1 MAESRLFRIV
11 YVLLERDNVT
21 AKELAEQF
29 EVSVRTIYRDVDRL
43 SSAGI
48 PIYTMQGRDGG
59 IRLAED
65 FVLNSSL
72 LNQSEKEQLL
82 VALQGL
88 EVTGLLHENEL
99 LTKLST
105 LFQLNQPNWIEV
117 DFTSWSNSKKYEEL
131 FQNLK
136 NAIISKQVI
145 SFSYVSNKE
154 EFTQR
159 QVKPVRL
166 LFKGQSWYLYAFC
179 LVRND
184 FRYFKLSRIS
194 QLKLLPQHFA
204 DNFDNVSLEK
214 EARSEEVI
222 RVKLKFN
229 KKVAFRVYDELDCPV
244 KEDEQGNLYAEIEI
258 PNDYSLY
265 CYILSFGDNVEVLEP
280 TKIRMQVTEMIECMA
295 QKYKN

>member
-48 PIYTMQGRDGG
+48 PIYTTQGRDGG
-59 IRLAED
+59 IRLTED

-88 EVTGLLHENEL
+88 GGTGLLHENEL
-99 LTKLST
+99 LTKLSA
-105 LFQLNQPNWIEV
+105 LFKLNQPNWIEV

-184 FRYFKLSRIS
+184 FRYF
-194 QLKLLPQHFA
+194 
-204 DNFDNVSLEK
+204 
-214 EARSEEVI
+214 
-222 RVKLKFN
+222 
-229 KKVAFRVYDELDCPV
+229 
-244 KEDEQGNLYAEIEI
+244 
-258 PNDYSLY
+258 
-265 CYILSFGDNVEVLEP
+265 
-280 TKIRMQVTEMIECMA
+280 
-295 QKYKN
+295 

>member
-1 MAESRLFRIV
+1 M
-11 YVLLERDNVT
+11 
-21 AKELAEQF
+21 
-29 EVSVRTIYRDVDRL
+29 
-43 SSAGI
+43 
-48 PIYTMQGRDGG
+48 
-59 IRLAED
+59 
-65 FVLNSSL
+65 

-88 EVTGLLHENEL
+88 GVTGLLHENEL
-99 LTKLST
+99 LTKLSA
-105 LFQLNQPNWIEV
+105 LFKLNQPNWIEV

-214 EARSEEVI
+214 EARLEEVV

-244 KEDEQGNLYAEIEI
+244 KEDEQGNLYVDIEI

-280 TKIRMQVTEMIECMA
+280 TKIRVQITEMIERMA

>member
-1 MAESRLFRIV
+1 M
-11 YVLLERDNVT
+11 
-21 AKELAEQF
+21 
-29 EVSVRTIYRDVDRL
+29 
-43 SSAGI
+43 
-48 PIYTMQGRDGG
+48 
-59 IRLAED
+59 
-65 FVLNSSL
+65 

-88 EVTGLLHENEL
+88 GVTGLLHENEL
-99 LTKLST
+99 LTKLSA
-105 LFQLNQPNWIEV
+105 LFKLNQPNWIEV

-166 LFKGQSWYLYAFC
+166 FFKGQSWFLHAFC

-194 QLKLLPQHFA
+194 QLKLLTQHFA

-214 EARSEEVI
+214 EARLEEVV

-280 TKIRMQVTEMIECMA
+280 TKIRVQITEMIERMA

>member
-1 MAESRLFRIV
+1 M
-11 YVLLERDNVT
+11 
-21 AKELAEQF
+21 
-29 EVSVRTIYRDVDRL
+29 
-43 SSAGI
+43 
-48 PIYTMQGRDGG
+48 
-59 IRLAED
+59 
-65 FVLNSSL
+65 

-88 EVTGLLHENEL
+88 GVTGLLHENEL
-99 LTKLST
+99 LTKLSA
-105 LFQLNQPNWIEV
+105 LFKLNQPNWIEV

-145 SFSYVSNKE
+145 SFSYVSNNE

-166 LFKGQSWYLYAFC
+166 FFKGQSWYLHAFC

-214 EARSEEVI
+214 EARLEEVV

-280 TKIRMQVTEMIECMA
+280 TKIRVQITEMIERMA

>member
-1 MAESRLFRIV
+1 MTESRLFRIV

-88 EVTGLLHENEL
+88 GVTGLLHENEL
-99 LTKLST
+99 LTKLSA
-105 LFQLNQPNWIEV
+105 LFKLNQPNWIEV

-154 EFTQR
+154 ECTQR

-166 LFKGQSWYLYAFC
+166 LFKG
-179 LVRND
+179 
-184 FRYFKLSRIS
+184 
-194 QLKLLPQHFA
+194 
-204 DNFDNVSLEK
+204 
-214 EARSEEVI
+214 
-222 RVKLKFN
+222 
-229 KKVAFRVYDELDCPV
+229 
-244 KEDEQGNLYAEIEI
+244 
-258 PNDYSLY
+258 
-265 CYILSFGDNVEVLEP
+265 
-280 TKIRMQVTEMIECMA
+280 
-295 QKYKN
+295 

>member
-1 MAESRLFRIV
+1 MTESRLFRIV

-59 IRLAED
+59 IRLTED

-88 EVTGLLHENEL
+88 GVTGLLHENEL
-99 LTKLST
+99 LTKLSA
-105 LFQLNQPNWIEV
+105 LFKLNQPNWIEV

-166 LFKGQSWYLYAFC
+166 LFKGQSWYLHAFC

-194 QLKLLPQHFA
+194 QLKLLLQHFV

-214 EARSEEVI
+214 EARLEEVV

-244 KEDEQGNLYAEIEI
+244 KEDEQGNLYVEIEI

-280 TKIRMQVTEMIECMA
+280 TKIRVQITEMIERMA

>member
-1 MAESRLFRIV
+1 MTESRLFRIV

-21 AKELAEQF
+21 ARELAEQF

-48 PIYTMQGRDGG
+48 PIYTTQGRDGG
-59 IRLAED
+59 IRLTED

-88 EVTGLLHENEL
+88 GVTGLLHENEL
-99 LTKLST
+99 LTKLSA
-105 LFQLNQPNWIEV
+105 LFKLNQPNWIEV

-166 LFKGQSWYLYAFC
+166 LFKGQSWYLHAFC

-194 QLKLLPQHFA
+194 QLKLLLQHFV

-214 EARSEEVI
+214 EARLEEVV

-244 KEDEQGNLYAEIEI
+244 KEDEQGNLYVEIEI

-280 TKIRMQVTEMIECMA
+280 TKIRVQITEMIERMA

>member
-1 MAESRLFRIV
+1 MTESRLFRIV

-21 AKELAEQF
+21 ARELAEQF

-48 PIYTMQGRDGG
+48 PIYTTQGRDGG
-59 IRLAED
+59 IRLTED

-72 LNQSEKEQLL
+72 LNQS
-82 VALQGL
+82 ALF
-88 EVTGLLHENEL
+88 
-99 LTKLST
+99 K
-105 LFQLNQPNWIEV
+105 LNQPNWIEV

-154 EFTQR
+154 ECTQR

-166 LFKGQSWYLYAFC
+166 LFKGQSWYLHAFC

-214 EARSEEVI
+214 EARLEEGV

-229 KKVAFRVYDELDCPV
+229 KKVAFRVYDERDCPV

-280 TKIRMQVTEMIECMA
+280 TKIREQITEMIERMA